1 MEAESEV
8 MLMLATIDFSH
19 TLMANRLPSNFHA
32 LEDRTGIPYV
42 NRQYNILRARAG
54 QYLQIPIPRL
64 TYSDFVS
71 YWESGKRAEY
81 DNNYYDRRGR
91 LLVFS
96 LMALLEPQEE
106 KWLHAFCDTV
116 WEICSEPFW
125 CIPAHF
131 YDEQRAPL
139 AFELYADH
147 LDLFS
152 CETAFALA
160 EADALLAERL
170 PEMVRKQI
178 ELNIQRRVFQTWLT
192 PNRRFFFEHYP
203 NNWASVCASSIG
215 SAALYLLPDGRELQA
230 ILQRC
235 MQCLDIYFSSFED
248 DGVCLEGA
256 GYYSYGFGFF
266 TCFAELLERR
276 SNGKID
282 LFALEEKAKAIALS
296 QQWFYISGQSVV
308 NFADT
313 RENVRCRMG
322 LSQYLY
328 RKTAAEIPPVAEDIL
343 DDECYRYCLA
353 LRDIAWTQDDI
364 PAPSKSRAAWLDKAQ
379 WFLSRQQSLALAA
392 KGGHNGQG
400 HGHNDCGS
408 FIVFS
413 NGESCI
419 CDPGAGQYTADYFS
433 RRRYEFLTTSARGHN
448 VPVVNG
454 CFQSFGASC
463 EAQGIEVSTDTP
475 VRTFSIE
482 LAACYGADAG
492 LESLVRNISHD
503 TRSNTITLTDHVLF
517 HEPGVLCENFCG
529 REEILLSVGKA
540 VFTRNGQSVGL
551 YFDSDALDAS
561 ILHDTYINVDNQLCD
576 VWFLQLL
583 SREKVVKHTV
593 SLTITPA

>member
-1 MEAESEV
+1 M
-8 MLMLATIDFSH
+8 MLATIDFSQM
-19 TLMANRLPSNFHA
+19 LMAERLSSSFKA
-32 LEDRTGIPYV
+32 LEEHTNIPYV
-42 NRQYNILRARAG
+42 HRQYTILQERAE
-54 QYLQIPIPRL
+54 QYLQTPIPRL
-64 TYSDFVS
+64 TYPDFVS
-71 YWESGKRAEY
+71 YWESGTRAGY
-81 DNNYYDRRGR
+81 DDNYYNRRGR

-96 LMALLEPQEE
+96 LMALLEPHED
-106 KWLHAFCDTV
+106 KWLRAFCDIA

-131 YDEQRAPL
+131 YDEKRAPL
-139 AFELYADH
+139 AFELYANH

-170 PEMVRKQI
+170 PDMIREQI
-178 ELNIQRRVFQTWLT
+178 KLNVHRRVFQTWLD

-215 SAALYLLPDGRELQA
+215 GAALYLLPDGQELQT

-276 SNGKID
+276 SDGKID

-296 QQWFYISGQSVV
+296 QQWFYISGKSVV

-313 RENVRCRMG
+313 RESVKCRMG

-328 RKTAAEIPPVAEDIL
+328 RKAAADVPPVAEDIL

-353 LRDIAWTQDDI
+353 LRDIAWTQDNVLI
-364 PAPSKSRAAWLDKAQ
+364 PSDSKVAWLDKAQ
-379 WFLSRQQSLALAA
+379 WFLSSQQSLALAA

-413 NGESCI
+413 NGECCI

-454 CFQSFGASC
+454 CIQSFGASC
-463 EAQGIEVSTDTP
+463 EAQDIKVSTDGA
-475 VRTFSIE
+475 VRTFSAE
-482 LAACYGADAG
+482 LSACYGAVADLDG
-492 LESLVRNISHD
+492 LVRSISHD
-503 TRSNTITLTDHVLF
+503 THTNTITLRDHVLF
-517 HEPGVLCENFCG
+517 HEPGVFCENFCA
-529 REEILLSVGKA
+529 REEILLSEGKA
-540 VFTRNGQSVGL
+540 VFARNGQSVVL
-551 YFDSDALDAS
+551 HFDPDALDAN
-561 ILHDTYINVDNQLCD
+561 IQHDTYVNIDNQLCE

-583 SREKVVKHTV
+583 SREKAVTHRV
-593 SLTITPA
+593 SLTITPMS